1 MASGTLPSNEK
12 NVTRT
17 GRVFCNMKMTKTINR
32 TAAIQIPTQTAQRAN
47 VVSRDRSR
55 NTGLRGG
62 GARLP
67 GCDLWAG
74 RPVVGWPSWPP
85 LWMIQRSHT

>member
-62 GARLP
+62 GRGCRAVICGLVDRLL
-67 GCDLWAG
+67 GGHHGLLYG
-74 RPVVGWPSWPP
+74 
-85 LWMIQRSHT
+85 